1 MLPFACLI
9 LSLVWASLIYAVP
22 YIHPELSALVC
33 IMHELGLDSPQWSE
47 SAAQSVLWALHITSF
62 LGCMQTLGTR
72 GWGTLWSWQTHGA
85 ELMCCHVSETG
96 HIKAA
101 ALLAREGRK
110 HFWRNLC
117 TTLWRRIASLKCH
130 FKRLHGKSAPFH
142 VVPSNK
148 CI

>member
-1 MLPFACLI
+1 MLPSACLI

-62 LGCMQTLGTR
+62 LGCMQTLWHEGVR
-72 GWGTLWSWQTHGA
+72 HSLVLANPWGRADVLPCARNRAYKS
-85 ELMCCHVSETG
+85 CCF
-96 HIKAA
+96 A
-101 ALLAREGRK
+101 AREGRK

-142 VVPSNK
+142 VMPSNK